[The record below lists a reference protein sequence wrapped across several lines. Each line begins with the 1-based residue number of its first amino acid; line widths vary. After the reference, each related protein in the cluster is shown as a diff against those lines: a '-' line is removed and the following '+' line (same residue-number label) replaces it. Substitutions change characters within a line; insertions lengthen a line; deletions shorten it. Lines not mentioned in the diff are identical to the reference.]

1 MSCISRSDVTQC
13 ATLELDKCLF
23 QAPPPPPNERLDESS
38 VRKPDRNIRLSQ
50 HQIVEAHESYTR
62 GDSAPV
68 CSMAA
73 RDAEVGRVY
82 WGCYQHLAS
91 DTGTAAA
98 AAAAAAATT
107 SEASAAEGVG
117 VLLLLPAKLSSRSI
131 TSFSITT
138 DLPLPPHLQTTLQDV
153 CSTTWTREV
162 FDKYGCVLL
171 EISGILLCTRHCCP
185 YLHVSAFADLRR
197 DRVSY
202 VRHIFFFSLWSDVGL
217 LIAFSLAHF
226 NQSHTRR

>member
-1 MSCISRSDVTQC
+1 MSFNASSFLFSSRWLECVWEACCMSCISRSDVTQC

-98 AAAAAAATT
+98 AAAADCDDAT
-107 SEASAAEGVG
+107 
-117 VLLLLPAKLSSRSI
+117 
-131 TSFSITT
+131 
-138 DLPLPPHLQTTLQDV
+138 
-153 CSTTWTREV
+153 STRNSNVWR
-162 FDKYGCVLL
+162 G
-171 EISGILLCTRHCCP
+171 H
-185 YLHVSAFADLRR
+185 
-197 DRVSY
+197 
-202 VRHIFFFSLWSDVGL
+202 
-217 LIAFSLAHF
+217 
-226 NQSHTRR
+226 

>member
-1 MSCISRSDVTQC
+1 
-13 ATLELDKCLF
+13 
-23 QAPPPPPNERLDESS
+23 
-38 VRKPDRNIRLSQ
+38 
-50 HQIVEAHESYTR
+50 
-62 GDSAPV
+62 
-68 CSMAA
+68 MAA